1 MTNNMTLIKIKNNF
15 PLIIYPLIMAVIT
28 FILKASPLAG
38 FFSGHALILSSLII
52 IIGLKK
58 GIKSPVFA
66 VVFTFSAL
74 YLYDMIKLHKIIAFG
89 HTMAEISVGVI
100 AGIIL
105 TALIYYFAEK
115 KWIQKS

>member
-1 MTNNMTLIKIKNNF
+1 MFLMKIKNNF

-28 FILKASPLAG
+28 FILKAGSVTK
-38 FFSGHALILSSLII
+38 FFSGHALILSSLTT
-52 IIGLKK
+52 IIGLKR
-58 GIKSPVFA
+58 GIKSSIFA

-74 YLYDMIKLHKIIAFG
+74 YLYDMIRLHKVIAFG
-89 HTMAEISVGVI
+89 HTVAEVSVGVT

>member
-1 MTNNMTLIKIKNNF
+1 MFLMKIKNNF
-15 PLIIYPLIMAVIT
+15 PLIIYPLIMVVIT
-28 FILKASPLAG
+28 FILKAGSLTE
-38 FFSGHALILSSLII
+38 FFSGHALILSSLTT

-58 GIKSPVFA
+58 GIKSPIFA

-74 YLYDMIKLHKIIAFG
+74 YLYDMIRLHKIIAFG
-89 HTMAEISVGVI
+89 HTMAEVSVGVT